1 MNTET
6 NNVRFQNVLGIIQ
19 DSKELCED
27 KDGRK
32 VVAAIVDDDYHCW
45 SIGYNKFISNDER
58 EVTYNIPK
66 DKMDKDI
73 RKTKYPYIIHA
84 EMDAIMN
91 MLRKND
97 ETTLGKK
104 IIVTYYPCNEC
115 AKLIIASG
123 IKEVILY
130 NTGYPDLTKDR
141 YNLTNIL
148 FTIAGVKVKMYWEI
162 ELELN
167 REAIKL
173 ELKNREQLTQAATQ
187 ISQQNIE
194 ERPKFEKAA
203 DLIQYINNLEKD
215 LSKKEYSKYLSEMIG
230 KFDPHMD

>member
-6 NNVRFQNVLGIIQ
+6 KREKFQNILGRIQ

-27 KDGRK
+27 RDGKK
-32 VVAAIVDDDYHCW
+32 VVAAIIDDDYHCW

-58 EVTYNIPK
+58 EVTYDIPK
-66 DKMDKDI
+66 DKIDKDI
-73 RKTKYPYIIHA
+73 RKTKFPYIIHA

-91 MLRKND
+91 MLKHKD
-97 ETTLGKK
+97 ESTVGKK

-148 FTIAGVKVKMYWEI
+148 FTIAGVKVKMYWEV

-167 REAIKL
+167 REKIKL
-173 ELKNREQLTQAATQ
+173 ELMEREQKEQYSLN
-187 ISQQNIE
+187 SQLPNE
-194 ERPKFEKAA
+194 SVPKFQKAD
-203 DLIQYINNLEKD
+203 DLIQFINDYEKKLPENE
-215 LSKKEYSKYLSEMIG
+215 LSKFLMEMGNKYDSRLN
-230 KFDPHMD
+230 

>member
-6 NNVRFQNVLGIIQ
+6 KREKFQNILGRIQ
-19 DSKELCED
+19 DSKELYED
-27 KDGRK
+27 RDGKK
-32 VVAAIVDDDYHCW
+32 VVAAIIDDDYHCW

-58 EVTYNIPK
+58 EVTYDIPK
-66 DKMDKDI
+66 DKIDKDI
-73 RKTKYPYIIHA
+73 RKTKFPYIIHA

-91 MLRKND
+91 MLKHKD
-97 ETTLGKK
+97 ESTVGKK

-148 FTIAGVKVKMYWEI
+148 FTIAGVKVKMYWEV

-167 REAIKL
+167 REKIKQ
-173 ELKNREQLTQAATQ
+173 ELKEREKASQSIP
-187 ISQQNIE
+187 ISQMMVE
-194 ERPKFEKAA
+194 AKPKFETAE
-203 DLIQYINNLEKD
+203 DLIQYINNSEKD
-215 LSKKEYSKYLSEMIG
+215 LSKKEYSKYLREMTG

>member
-6 NNVRFQNVLGIIQ
+6 KREKFQNILGRIQ

-27 KDGRK
+27 RDGKK
-32 VVAAIVDDDYHCW
+32 VVAAIIDDDYHCW

-58 EVTYNIPK
+58 EVTYDIPK
-66 DKMDKDI
+66 DKIDKDI
-73 RKTKYPYIIHA
+73 RKTKFPYIIHA

-91 MLRKND
+91 MLKHKD
-97 ETTLGKK
+97 ESTVGKK

-148 FTIAGVKVKMYWEI
+148 FTIAGVKVKMYWEV

-167 REAIKL
+167 REKIKQ
-173 ELKNREQLTQAATQ
+173 ELKEREKASQSIP
-187 ISQQNIE
+187 ISQMMVE
-194 ERPKFEKAA
+194 AKPKFETAE
-203 DLIQYINNLEKD
+203 DLIQYINNSEKD
-215 LSKKEYSKYLSEMIG
+215 LSKKEYSKYLREMTG